1 MSWPAALDFHAHGA
15 RRRVGAGLGD
25 PQAQPGCAEVCQQ
38 LGGQALGKGLHQLE
52 PGGAGEGLHMLV
64 HRGVVEGLAQ
74 VVSGSGRANVPG
86 KRQVQAQAL
95 ANAALPVVRPDQ
107 GVDFQTLDENLVQ
120 TSSPLHDK
128 TQVPPLESGLTR
140 PGMDTMFWLLAL
152 LAYLLGSL
160 SFAILLSRL
169 SGGPDPRAS
178 GSGNPGATN
187 MLRVAGKKLAVLTL
201 LGDLLKGLLPVLV
214 AYLLGLGVQ
223 QQAWIGLAAVIGHLY
238 PVYFRFQGG
247 KGVATAAGMLLGLYP
262 PAALLALASW
272 ALTFYLT
279 RTSSLASLIATPLTL
294 PLLAWQQPAALLPM
308 CVLTGLIVWRHRGN
322 LRDLMAGRERH
333 F

>member
-1 MSWPAALDFHAHGA
+1 
-15 RRRVGAGLGD
+15 
-25 PQAQPGCAEVCQQ
+25 
-38 LGGQALGKGLHQLE
+38 
-52 PGGAGEGLHMLV
+52 
-64 HRGVVEGLAQ
+64 
-74 VVSGSGRANVPG
+74 
-86 KRQVQAQAL
+86 
-95 ANAALPVVRPDQ
+95 
-107 GVDFQTLDENLVQ
+107 
-120 TSSPLHDK
+120 
-128 TQVPPLESGLTR
+128 
-140 PGMDTMFWLLAL
+140 MDTMFWLLVL

-187 MLRVAGKKLAVLTL
+187 MLRVAGKKLALLTL

-214 AYLLGLGVQ
+214 AYLLGLDIQ
-223 QQAWIGLAAVIGHLY
+223 QQAWVGLAAVVGHLY
-238 PVYFRFQGG
+238 PLYFRFKGG

-262 PAALLALASW
+262 PAALLALAAW

-322 LRDLMAGRERH
+322 LRDLLAGRERH

>member
-1 MSWPAALDFHAHGA
+1 
-15 RRRVGAGLGD
+15 
-25 PQAQPGCAEVCQQ
+25 
-38 LGGQALGKGLHQLE
+38 
-52 PGGAGEGLHMLV
+52 
-64 HRGVVEGLAQ
+64 
-74 VVSGSGRANVPG
+74 
-86 KRQVQAQAL
+86 
-95 ANAALPVVRPDQ
+95 
-107 GVDFQTLDENLVQ
+107 
-120 TSSPLHDK
+120 
-128 TQVPPLESGLTR
+128 
-140 PGMDTMFWLLAL
+140 MDTMFWLLAL

-187 MLRVAGKKLAVLTL
+187 MLRVAGRKLAVLTL

-214 AYLLGLGVQ
+214 AYLVGLDIQ
-223 QQAWIGLAAVIGHLY
+223 QQAWVGLAAVAGHLY
-238 PVYFRFQGG
+238 PLYFRFRGG

-262 PAALLALASW
+262 PSALLALAAW
-272 ALTFYLT
+272 ALTFFLT

-294 PLLAWQQPAALLPM
+294 PLLAWQRPEALLPM
-308 CVLTGLIVWRHRGN
+308 CVLTGLIVWRHRSN

>member
-1 MSWPAALDFHAHGA
+1 
-15 RRRVGAGLGD
+15 
-25 PQAQPGCAEVCQQ
+25 
-38 LGGQALGKGLHQLE
+38 
-52 PGGAGEGLHMLV
+52 
-64 HRGVVEGLAQ
+64 
-74 VVSGSGRANVPG
+74 
-86 KRQVQAQAL
+86 
-95 ANAALPVVRPDQ
+95 
-107 GVDFQTLDENLVQ
+107 
-120 TSSPLHDK
+120 
-128 TQVPPLESGLTR
+128 
-140 PGMDTMFWLLAL
+140 MDTMLWLLAL

-214 AYLLGLGVQ
+214 AYLLGLDIQ
-223 QQAWIGLAAVIGHLY
+223 QQAWIGLAAVVGHLY
-238 PVYFRFQGG
+238 PLYFRFKGG

-262 PAALLALASW
+262 PAALLALAAW

>member
-1 MSWPAALDFHAHGA
+1 
-15 RRRVGAGLGD
+15 
-25 PQAQPGCAEVCQQ
+25 
-38 LGGQALGKGLHQLE
+38 
-52 PGGAGEGLHMLV
+52 
-64 HRGVVEGLAQ
+64 
-74 VVSGSGRANVPG
+74 
-86 KRQVQAQAL
+86 
-95 ANAALPVVRPDQ
+95 
-107 GVDFQTLDENLVQ
+107 
-120 TSSPLHDK
+120 
-128 TQVPPLESGLTR
+128 
-140 PGMDTMFWLLAL
+140 MFWLLAL

-279 RTSSLASLIATPLTL
+279 RTSSLASLITTPLTL

>member
-1 MSWPAALDFHAHGA
+1 
-15 RRRVGAGLGD
+15 
-25 PQAQPGCAEVCQQ
+25 
-38 LGGQALGKGLHQLE
+38 
-52 PGGAGEGLHMLV
+52 
-64 HRGVVEGLAQ
+64 
-74 VVSGSGRANVPG
+74 
-86 KRQVQAQAL
+86 
-95 ANAALPVVRPDQ
+95 
-107 GVDFQTLDENLVQ
+107 
-120 TSSPLHDK
+120 
-128 TQVPPLESGLTR
+128 
-140 PGMDTMFWLLAL
+140 MDTMLWLLAL

-214 AYLLGLGVQ
+214 AYLLGLSIQ
-223 QQAWIGLAAVIGHLY
+223 QQAWIGLAAVVGHLY
-238 PVYFRFQGG
+238 PLYFRFKGG

-262 PAALLALASW
+262 PAALLALAAW
-272 ALTFYLT
+272 ALTFILT

-322 LRDLMAGRERH
+322 LRDLLAGRERH